1 MTAYSWEGYDD
12 TVFPLNQGLLDCHR
26 LVHAELSN
34 PGVGQVGTFHA
45 VLELLQG
52 AVEMEEEAFV
62 ERKERAWSS
71 CFSFWSFP
79 LFPTMGLSTFPENG
93 FPPLCPCWMLLQ
105 MFPVG
110 FSMLAGLLAS
120 GYSSD
125 ALFREQLWS
134 ISLFSGKGWWCVQI
148 GMVRQT
154 SP

>member
-1 MTAYSWEGYDD
+1 MLLGVIFQPVPHQPQQAALPAVSLTQHTLYCDD

-120 GYSSD
+120 G
-125 ALFREQLWS
+125 
-134 ISLFSGKGWWCVQI
+134 
-148 GMVRQT
+148 
-154 SP
+154 